1 MNDVAVIVGGAHGI
15 GHATA
20 QTLAAEGWSICL
32 ADIDQDRAQVA
43 LATLPGEGHESVVV
57 DVTDS
62 VSVRALFDDLAQ
74 RSVPVSAVVIT
85 AGVARP
91 HPTSDLS
98 DEAWHALLDIN
109 LHGSFY
115 CARAAYPLLVRRER
129 SAIVFISSVAAHI
142 GLGRR
147 LSYSASKGALE
158 AMARALAIEW
168 VDQGIRVNAVAPG
181 YTRTPLVAKAFG
193 DGLADES
200 AITKEIPFGRLANP
214 EEIADGIAFLV
225 GPRATY
231 ITGQTLIIDGGLSIR
246 TSW

>member
-20 QTLAAEGWSICL
+20 QALATEGWSICL
-32 ADIDQDRAQVA
+32 ADIDQGRAREV
-43 LATLPGEGHESVVV
+43 LGTLSGEGHEAANV

-62 VSVRALFDDLAQ
+62 ANVQGLFDGLDS
-74 RSVPVSAVVIT
+74 RSVPVRAVIIT

-91 HPTSDLS
+91 HPTRHLS
-98 DEAWHALLDIN
+98 DEAWHGLLDIN

-115 CARAAYPLLVRRER
+115 CARAAYPLLARAEH

-147 LSYSASKGALE
+147 LSYTASKGALE

-168 VDQGIRVNAVAPG
+168 VDEGIRVNAVAPG

-200 AITKEIPFGRLANP
+200 IITDQIPFRRLGTP

-225 GPRATY
+225 GRRSTY